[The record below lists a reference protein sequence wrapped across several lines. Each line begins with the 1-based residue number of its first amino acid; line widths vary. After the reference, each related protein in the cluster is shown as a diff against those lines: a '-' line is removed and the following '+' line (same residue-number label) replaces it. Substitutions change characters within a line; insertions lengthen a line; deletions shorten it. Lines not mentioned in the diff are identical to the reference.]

1 MLEATLRD
9 RAKGLLTASG
19 RSDVPPFMVMDVMA
33 AAARIEAA
41 GGHVIH
47 MEVGQPAAPAP
58 KAAISAARAALDGGR
73 IDYTSALG
81 IASLRERIARHYREA
96 YGCAVDAERIVVTTG
111 SSGAFIL
118 GFLAMFEPGDR
129 VAVTVPG
136 YPPYRHI
143 LTALGCEPVLIET
156 SSETRH
162 ALTGEAL
169 LAAHRK
175 SPLKGVLVG
184 SPANPT
190 GTMMSREALTSLIAA
205 AEGAG
210 IRFISDE
217 IYHGLDYA
225 FPAVTAAELS
235 PHALVINSFSKYFCM
250 TGWRVGWMVVPEPLV
265 RPIERLQ
272 QNLAIS
278 VPTLSQIAAEAAF
291 EGREEMEEVKR
302 GYQENRRILIAGL
315 PQAGLNKFLPADGAF
330 YLYADVS
337 EFTSDSFDFAKQM
350 LEQAHVAATPGID
363 FDPVHGHRYIRFSYA
378 RSADDMREAVA
389 RVSRGGSGKARRGS
403 HQWPGRLGS
412 LSALEKPPAPLTLP
426 PIDFGCRVETAVR
439 ASVTDRSGTRIGGE
453 RHGGNDRNRSASRG
467 GTGKALVQDTLCSG
481 ADRDR
486 ARRAGR
492 LAVARPGDQRLDQG
506 ARRRLHQADQDGDR
520 ADHLLHGGLR
530 HLAHPGR
537 QEGRPRRRQGAGLF
551 RGRLDLRA
559 DHRPGRRQSG
569 RRRARAWRREPMP
582 RRLRV
587 TPSRRKR

>member
-1 MLEATLRD
+1 M
-9 RAKGLLTASG
+9 
-19 RSDVPPFMVMDVMA
+19 
-33 AAARIEAA
+33 I
-41 GGHVIH
+41 
-47 MEVGQPAAPAP
+47 
-58 KAAISAARAALDGGR
+58 
-73 IDYTSALG
+73 
-81 IASLRERIARHYREA
+81 
-96 YGCAVDAERIVVTTG
+96 TTG

-118 GFLAMFEPGDR
+118 AFLAMFDPGDR
-129 VAVTVPG
+129 VAVTIPG

-175 SPLKGVLVG
+175 APLKGVLVG

-190 GTMMSREALTSLIAA
+190 GTMMSREALTGLMAA

-291 EGREEMEEVKR
+291 DGAEEMEAIKR
-302 GYQENRRILIAGL
+302 GYLENRRILIEGLPRAGL
-315 PQAGLNKFLPADGAF
+315 SKFLPADGAF

-337 EFTSDSFDFAKQM
+337 DFTSDSLAFAKTM
-350 LEQAHVAATPGID
+350 LEKAHVAATPGVD
-363 FDPVHGHRYIRFSYA
+363 FDPVHGHNFIRFSYA

-389 RVSRGGSGKARRGS
+389 RIAR
-403 HQWPGRLGS
+403 W
-412 LSALEKPPAPLTLP
+412 
-426 PIDFGCRVETAVR
+426 
-439 ASVTDRSGTRIGGE
+439 
-453 RHGGNDRNRSASRG
+453 
-467 GTGKALVQDTLCSG
+467 
-481 ADRDR
+481 
-486 ARRAGR
+486 
-492 LAVARPGDQRLDQG
+492 LA
-506 ARRRLHQADQDGDR
+506 
-520 ADHLLHGGLR
+520 
-530 HLAHPGR
+530 
-537 QEGRPRRRQGAGLF
+537 
-551 RGRLDLRA
+551 
-559 DHRPGRRQSG
+559 
-569 RRRARAWRREPMP
+569 
-582 RRLRV
+582 
-587 TPSRRKR
+587 

>member
-1 MLEATLRD
+1 MLDATLRN
-9 RAKGLLTASG
+9 RVGQLLSASR

-33 AAARIEAA
+33 AAERIEAA

-58 KAAISAARAALDGGR
+58 RAALAAAHRALDAGR

-81 IASLRERIARHYREA
+81 TPALRERIARHYRDS
-96 YGCAVDAERIVVTTG
+96 YGCAVDAGRIVVTTG
-111 SSGAFIL
+111 SSGGFIL
-118 GFLAMFEPGDR
+118 AFLAMFEPGDR

-156 SSETRH
+156 TSETRH

-175 SPLKGVLVG
+175 TPLKGVLVG

-190 GTMMSREALTSLIAA
+190 GTMMSREALTDLMAA
-205 AEGAG
+205 AQDAG

-235 PHALVINSFSKYFCM
+235 PNALVINSFSKYFCM

-291 EGREEMEEVKR
+291 DGFEEMEAIKR
-302 GYQENRRILIAGL
+302 GYLENRRILIEGLPRAGL
-315 PQAGLNKFLPADGAF
+315 SKFLPADGAF

-337 EFTSDSFDFAKQM
+337 GFTSDSFAFAKTM
-350 LEQAHVAATPGID
+350 LDEAHVAATPGVD
-363 FDPVHGHRYIRFSYA
+363 FDPFHGRSFMRFSYA
-378 RSADDMREAVA
+378 RSAEDMREAVA
-389 RVSRGGSGKARRGS
+389 RIAR
-403 HQWPGRLGS
+403 WLG
-412 LSALEKPPAPLTLP
+412 
-426 PIDFGCRVETAVR
+426 
-439 ASVTDRSGTRIGGE
+439 
-453 RHGGNDRNRSASRG
+453 
-467 GTGKALVQDTLCSG
+467 
-481 ADRDR
+481 
-486 ARRAGR
+486 
-492 LAVARPGDQRLDQG
+492 
-506 ARRRLHQADQDGDR
+506 
-520 ADHLLHGGLR
+520 
-530 HLAHPGR
+530 
-537 QEGRPRRRQGAGLF
+537 
-551 RGRLDLRA
+551 
-559 DHRPGRRQSG
+559 
-569 RRRARAWRREPMP
+569 
-582 RRLRV
+582 
-587 TPSRRKR
+587 